1 MVELGL
7 RPPFSADDTE
17 ALGTPDDEVTTTVN
31 VRRYVALKKE
41 SLERHRTQIER
52 DGPFSKLPAGF
63 HGRDNVQ
70 RVFSTGLVEGRPNP
84 RHPCRTAGKAA
95 SISSRPAARGAP
107 MPVDPVSLE
116 VFKNMFESVAEEMG
130 VALQRTSYS
139 PNIKERRDFSCAV
152 FDPEGNM
159 VAQAAHVPVHLGA
172 MPASVRAALEVFPNA
187 LRPGDIVILN
197 DPYLG
202 GTHLPDITMV
212 APVYAGEKGQERLAA
227 FVSARGHHADVGGMT
242 PGSLPLSTELYQEGT
257 IIPPIKLARGGR
269 LNHDV
274 IQLIC
279 RNSRTPDERKGDLA
293 AQTASIRVG
302 EQRMRELF
310 ERYGVA
316 DTAEHMAALL
326 DYSERVTRRTIQDI
340 PDGVYSVLDYMDDDG
355 LTQEPVPIAVTITV
369 SSDEMEID
377 FTGTSPQRPG
387 CINAPEAVTVS
398 ACLYVVR
405 CLLQEQAPANQGC
418 LRPLRIH
425 APEGTLVNPRPQRG
439 VAGGNVETSQRI
451 TDVLFGALAQ
461 ALPEVIPAASQGTMN
476 NMIIGGHDPVRDKPY
491 VYYETIAGGM
501 GARPDKDGISGI
513 QTHMTNTMNTPI
525 EAMEFAFPLR
535 LRRYALRRG
544 SGGDGQYRGGDGVVR
559 EVEFL
564 APARVTLMSERRRRP
579 PPGYHGGHH
588 GEPGENVLL
597 RGGFEEIQL
606 AGKELI
612 DVEAGDVLSV
622 RTPGAGGWG
631 APDSRLHGNDEGGH
645 QH

>member
-1 MVELGL
+1 
-7 RPPFSADDTE
+7 
-17 ALGTPDDEVTTTVN
+17 
-31 VRRYVALKKE
+31 
-41 SLERHRTQIER
+41 
-52 DGPFSKLPAGF
+52 
-63 HGRDNVQ
+63 
-70 RVFSTGLVEGRPNP
+70 
-84 RHPCRTAGKAA
+84 
-95 SISSRPAARGAP
+95 
-107 MPVDPVSLE
+107 MPVDPISLE

-172 MPASVRAALEVFPNA
+172 MPASVRAALEVFPNS

-212 APVYAGEKGQERLAA
+212 APVYAAVDGEKRGERRLAG
-227 FVSARGHHADVGGMT
+227 FVAARGHHADVGGMT

-257 IIPPIKLARGGR
+257 IIPPLKLARGGR
-269 LNHDV
+269 LNHEV

-293 AQTASIRVG
+293 AQTASVKVG
-302 EQRMRELF
+302 EQRLREVV
-310 ERYGVA
+310 ERYGIL
-316 DTAEHMAALL
+316 DTHDHMAALL
-326 DYSERVTRRTIQDI
+326 DYSERVTRQTILGI

-355 LTQEPVPIAVTITV
+355 LSEELVPIAVTITV
-369 SSDEMEID
+369 SGDEMYID

-405 CLLQEQAPANQGC
+405 CLLTEQAPANQGC
-418 LRPLRIH
+418 LRPLNIYTQ
-425 APEGTLVNPRPQRG
+425 PGSLVHPLPQRG

-461 ALPEVIPAASQGTMN
+461 ALPETIPAASQGTMN

-544 SGGDGQYRGGDGVVR
+544 SGGDGKFKGGDGVIR

-564 APARVTLMSERRRRP
+564 APARVTLMSERRKLP

-597 RGGFEEIQL
+597 RGGYEEVQL

-612 DVEAGDVLSV
+612 DVQPGDILSV

-631 APDSRLHGNDEGGH
+631 APEHGHGH
-645 QH
+645 EH